1 MPLTLFPPRS
11 GNDASYRI
19 RGTVRGI
26 YINETTGTA
35 DKALAD
41 AIRIKREA
49 ALLEESVL
57 GPRASR
63 RFSDAALGY
72 AESVKPGHTQL
83 AAIIGAPRRDGG
95 LSPCLVSDFG
105 AMLVAKID
113 QAVVDRVTRT
123 RFKDAAPATLQRQLL
138 TPLTAVLTWAAAR
151 KWCDLP
157 RFQRPATPRGRSRWA
172 SYEEADRLLAAAAP
186 HLYRLVLFL
195 LLSGARLGE
204 ALGLRW
210 DDIDL
215 AAGWVVFR
223 NTKRGKRGG
232 RAGEDR
238 GAPLHP
244 QLVVMLANLAR
255 PRNGDGF
262 VFLSSRGEPYAARL
276 GGGHIKTAW
285 AAALRRAGIAGLRV
299 HDLRH
304 SFATWLLIAGVTE
317 EKRARIMGHESS
329 EMTRR
334 YAHIPDP
341 LLVEAVRLLPTR
353 AKSVRAAYP
362 YPGKSNE
369 KKVVG
374 DE

>member
-1 MPLTLFPPRS
+1 M
-11 GNDASYRI
+11 
-19 RGTVRGI
+19 VRP
-26 YINETTGTA
+26 
-35 DKALAD
+35 
-41 AIRIKREA
+41 A
-49 ALLEESVL
+49 AL
-57 GPRASR
+57 PASR
-63 RFSDAALGY
+63 DTARTFALG
-72 AESVKPGHTQL
+72 
-83 AAIIGAPRRDGG
+83 
-95 LSPCLVSDFG
+95 
-105 AMLVAKID
+105 
-113 QAVVDRVTRT
+113 
-123 RFKDAAPATLQRQLL
+123 
-138 TPLTAVLTWAAAR
+138 
-151 KWCDLP
+151 
-157 RFQRPATPRGRSRWA
+157 

-285 AAALRRAGIAGLRV
+285 AAALRRAGIEVCGCMTCATALR
-299 HDLRH
+299 
-304 SFATWLLIAGVTE
+304 
-317 EKRARIMGHESS
+317 
-329 EMTRR
+329 
-334 YAHIPDP
+334 
-341 LLVEAVRLLPTR
+341 
-353 AKSVRAAYP
+353 
-362 YPGKSNE
+362 PGC
-369 KKVVG
+369 
-374 DE
+374 